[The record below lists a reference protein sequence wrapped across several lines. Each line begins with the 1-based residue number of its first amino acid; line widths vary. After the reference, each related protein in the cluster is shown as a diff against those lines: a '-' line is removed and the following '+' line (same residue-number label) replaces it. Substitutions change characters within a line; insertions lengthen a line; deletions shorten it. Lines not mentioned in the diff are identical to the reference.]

1 MKKTA
6 FLLSFFISICLLTSC
21 KETEARKPL
30 AKSTGNPA
38 ITSAE
43 RNKEQNK
50 AEEQLLKEFMAKDS
64 LKQYISSNQ
73 GFYYIYEHQNVR
85 DSIRP
90 QKGNL
95 VEYEY
100 EISDLEGN
108 ILYSKANIGIK
119 SYLVDQEDLL
129 IGLRQGLKLM
139 KKNEQ
144 VTFVFPS
151 HLAYGYS
158 GDQDKIGINQ
168 PLVYNVHLINIQKEQ

>member
-1 MKKTA
+1 MKNPILWSLILSLA
-6 FLLSFFISICLLTSC
+6 LLSSC
-21 KETEARKPL
+21 KKTEARKPL
-30 AKSTGNPA
+30 AKSTE
-38 ITSAE
+38 SATKSSVE

-50 AEEQLLKEFMAKDS
+50 AEELLVKDFMAKDS

-73 GFYYIYEHQNVR
+73 GFWYIYEHQNVR
-85 DSIRP
+85 DSVRP
-90 QKGNL
+90 IKGNL

-100 EISDLEGN
+100 EVTDLDGN
-108 ILYSKANIGIK
+108 ILYSKANIGVK

-139 KKNEQ
+139 KKDE
-144 VTFVFPS
+144 VVSFVFPS

-168 PLVYNVHLINIQKEQ
+168 PLVYRVRLIAIQNEK